1 MKRFNLLSTKLFVF
15 LSIFAILS
23 GISTNCYSQK
33 LTTGIMS
40 GVNFSDIHGDF
51 TKGKW
56 QSKPGPVIGV
66 FGSYSFNKI
75 ISLQTGLDYSAI
87 YYEYRP
93 YRHPQ
98 TVLPMSSSSLWPPQY
113 SRYEYEKWDFSF
125 FRIPLY
131 LKLSTPTRLKFEL
144 AAGAYY
150 SFITKSETGLPEYYE
165 NTSKNDFGYIFSAGF
180 SYPVNDKLQLFLNG
194 RYISGRQ
201 EIMEFNNTKNGATE
215 ITFGMGYSGF
225 FEKNKTAK
233 PKIAYSDSSE
243 YKVFIKYK
251 GGFNVSWNGGD
262 NQNNSYSAKPGFTG
276 GISLDYYLVKQF
288 SLQTGILFVRK
299 GFNMQDSSASFH
311 RYIPEGN
318 HMYLVDTKIV
328 IDYVVIPLL
337 MNLDVYEGKALTV
350 FVNFGPYVGIK
361 LNARC
366 TGLATA
372 EYSSEGSYTLKQ
384 VNVYDDIEGLIRND
398 DWGGILGVGIGIPV
412 FKKYKLDFDFG
423 YSFGLVNIY
432 EPLNGSNSDS
442 IIKNQ
447 SLQITAGFKVPLY

>member
-1 MKRFNLLSTKLFVF
+1 MRAKFFVF
-15 LSIFAILS
+15 LLILLILS
-23 GISTNCYSQK
+23 GFSIDCYSQK

-51 TKGKW
+51 AKGKW

-66 FGSYSFNKI
+66 FADYSFSKI
-75 ISLQTGLDYSAI
+75 ISVQTGLDYSAL

-98 TVLPMSSSSLWPPQY
+98 VVLPMSWLSSSIYPTPGY
-113 SRYEYEKWDFSF
+113 YRYENEKWDFSF

-144 AAGAYY
+144 AAGGYY
-150 SFITKSETGLPEYYE
+150 SFITKSETGLPEYYD
-165 NTSKNDFGYIFSAGF
+165 NTPKNDFGFIFSAGF

-201 EIMEFNNTKNGATE
+201 KIMEFNNAKNGATE

-225 FEKNKTAK
+225 FEKNRTVKHE
-233 PKIAYSDSSE
+233 IAYKDTSE

-262 NQNNSYSAKPGFTG
+262 QHNNSYSAKPGFTG
-276 GISLDYYLVKQF
+276 GISLDYYLVEQF

-311 RYIPEGN
+311 RYVPVGN
-318 HMYLVDTKIV
+318 HMYLVDTKID
-328 IDYVVIPLL
+328 IDYIVIPLL
-337 MNLDVYEGKALTV
+337 MNLDVYAGKAVTV

-366 TGLATA
+366 TGMATT
-372 EYSSEGSYTLKQ
+372 EFSSEGAYTLEQ
-384 VNVYDDIEGLIRND
+384 VNVYDDIEGLIRKD
-398 DWGGILGVGIGIPV
+398 DWGGILGAGISIPV
-412 FKKYKLDFDFG
+412 FNKYKLDFDFG

-447 SLQITAGFKVPLY
+447 SLQLTAGFKVPLY

>member
-1 MKRFNLLSTKLFVF
+1 MSIKLFAF
-15 LSIFAILS
+15 LSFFVILS
-23 GISTNCYSQK
+23 GISINCYSQK
-33 LTTGIMS
+33 FSTGIMG
-40 GVNFSDIHGDF
+40 GVNFSDIHGEF

-56 QSKPGPVIGV
+56 QSKPGPVIGI
-66 FGSYSFNKI
+66 FGSYSFNRI
-75 ISLQTGLDYSAI
+75 ISLQTGLDYSAL

-98 TVLPMSSSSLWPPQY
+98 EVLPNPWPSSLWPSHY
-113 SRYEYEKWDFSF
+113 HLYEYEKYDFSF

-144 AAGAYY
+144 AAGGYY
-150 SFITKSETGLPEYYE
+150 SFVTKSETGLPEYYD
-165 NTSKNDFGYIFSAGF
+165 NIPKNDFGYIFSAGF

-201 EIMEFNNTKNGATE
+201 EFMEFRNAKNGATE
-215 ITFGMGYSGF
+215 ITFGLGYSGF
-225 FEKNKTAK
+225 FDKNKTVK
-233 PKIAYSDSSE
+233 HEIAYKEPSE

-251 GGFNVSWNGGD
+251 GGLNVSWNGGD
-262 NQNNSYSAKPGFTG
+262 SNNNSYSAKSGFTG
-276 GISLDYYLVKQF
+276 GISLDYYFVKQF
-288 SLQTGILFVRK
+288 SIQTGILFVRK
-299 GFNMQDSSASFH
+299 GFIMQDSSASFH

-318 HMYLVDTKIV
+318 HMYLVDTKID
-328 IDYVVIPLL
+328 IDYIVIPLL

-366 TGLATA
+366 TGTA
-372 EYSSEGSYTLKQ
+372 ITESSHEGGYTLKQ

-398 DWGGILGVGIGIPV
+398 DWGGILGLGIGIPV

-423 YSFGLVNIY
+423 YSFGFVNIY
-432 EPLNGSNSDS
+432 EP
-442 IIKNQ
+442 
-447 SLQITAGFKVPLY
+447 